1 MITLNI
7 TNTSGVAIVAGD
19 GVLPKALSW
28 VNLAAG
34 ANVDVVIQVG
44 DLDKVDQPNGGFTM
58 GDMLQQLKQ
67 RGKCTYNM
75 TDLGDSEDTGSVT
88 DHAVATAA

>member
-1 MITLNI
+1 MITLAI

-28 VNLAAG
+28 MSIADSATG
-34 ANVDVVIQVG
+34 SAVIQVG
-44 DLDKVDQPNGGFTM
+44 DLDKVDQPNSGFTM
-58 GDMLQQLKQ
+58 GDMLQSLKQ
-67 RGKCTYNM
+67 RGKITLNM